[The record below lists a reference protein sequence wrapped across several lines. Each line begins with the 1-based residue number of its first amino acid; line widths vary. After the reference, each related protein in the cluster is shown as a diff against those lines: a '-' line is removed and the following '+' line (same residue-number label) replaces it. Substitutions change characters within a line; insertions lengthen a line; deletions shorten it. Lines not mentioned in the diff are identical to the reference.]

1 MLTGDAR
8 HIQSRHDRTVRPG
21 LPVVLGSFHVHIS
34 EMLADPEPLAHL
46 EENRDH
52 SGLMSNLSAGVGLV
66 TTTNFSFDSFI
77 TIFHPTI

>member
-1 MLTGDAR
+1 MLTVGDL
-8 HIQSRHDRTVRPG
+8 HIQPRRDHTVQPG

-52 SGLMSNLSAGVGLV
+52 SGLMSNLSAGVGLA
-66 TTTNFSFDSFI
+66 TTTNFSFDHLF
-77 TIFHPTI
+77 TTVH

>member
-1 MLTGDAR
+1 MLTVGAR
-8 HIQSRHDRTVRPG
+8 HIQLRRDHTVQLG

-52 SGLMSNLSAGVGLV
+52 SGLMSNLSAGVGLA
-66 TTTNFSFDSFI
+66 TTTNFSFDHLF
-77 TIFHPTI
+77 TTVH

>member
-1 MLTGDAR
+1 MLTVGDL
-8 HIQSRHDRTVRPG
+8 HIQPRRDHTVQPG

-66 TTTNFSFDSFI
+66 TTTNFSFDYLL
-77 TIFHPTI
+77 TTVH

>member
-1 MLTGDAR
+1 MLTVGAR
-8 HIQSRHDRTVRPG
+8 HIQLRRDHTVQPG

-52 SGLMSNLSAGVGLV
+52 GGLMSNLSAGVGLA
-66 TTTNFSFDSFI
+66 TTTNFSFDYLF
-77 TIFHPTI
+77 TTVH

>member
-1 MLTGDAR
+1 MLTVGDL
-8 HIQSRHDRTVRPG
+8 HIQPRRDHTVQPG

-52 SGLMSNLSAGVGLV
+52 SGLMSNLSAGVGLA
-66 TTTNFSFDSFI
+66 TTTNFSFDYLF
-77 TIFHPTI
+77 TTVH